1 MSSGISKKQI
11 FSDLIGI
18 GNFMFSRYLFNYVR
32 RVYNFTFIEAV
43 LAWIGFTNSL
53 MNKKELDLLERF
65 DELQRKRSN
74 ELEKLSQEARI
85 LCEFET

>member
-1 MSSGISKKQI
+1 
-11 FSDLIGI
+11 
-18 GNFMFSRYLFNYVR
+18 MFSRYLFNYVR